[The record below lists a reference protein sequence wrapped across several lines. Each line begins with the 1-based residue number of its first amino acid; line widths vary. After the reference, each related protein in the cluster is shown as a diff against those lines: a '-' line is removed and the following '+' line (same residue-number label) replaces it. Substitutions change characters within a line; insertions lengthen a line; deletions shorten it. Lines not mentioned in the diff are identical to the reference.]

1 MKSMTGYGR
10 GSVSLGT
17 HTAQFELASVNKRN
31 LEIFLALPKDW
42 QDLEPNLQQR
52 LREKILRGRVNGTL
66 KVTPNQEVAAQLVS
80 NHPGIAASIGS
91 LRTVAEENG
100 IPFAPDAMLL
110 YRIVNEQVESSL
122 PPWQDSEAALWEAV
136 DEAADKFL
144 SMRATE
150 GSAMRADMERR
161 LETLAEL
168 LQTIAPVIPEQA
180 PAYRQTLLKRLK
192 EAGLELDVED
202 DRVLREIALY
212 AEKCDVA
219 EEMTRLD
226 SHLSQMKAT
235 LAEPGTIGRKL
246 EFILQEI
253 FREFN
258 TLGNKSSDLRLIQAV
273 IDAKAV
279 VEKLREQALNVE

>member
-1 MKSMTGYGR
+1 MNSMTGYGR
-10 GSVSLGT
+10 GSASLGT
-17 HTAQFELASVNKRN
+17 HTAQLELASVNKRN

-42 QDLEPNLQQR
+42 MDLEPKFQQR

-66 KVTPNQEVAAQLVS
+66 KLAPNQEVANQLVS
-80 NHPGIAASIGS
+80 NHPGIAAAIGS

-100 IPFAPDAMLL
+100 IPFTPDAMLL
-110 YRIVNEQVESSL
+110 YRIVNEQVESTL
-122 PPWQDSEAALWEAV
+122 PPWQEFEQDLWQAV
-136 DEAADKFL
+136 DQATDEFL
-144 SMRATE
+144 SMRETE
-150 GSAMRADMERR
+150 GAAMRADMESRLDKLGKL
-161 LETLAEL
+161 LET
-168 LQTIAPVIPEQA
+168 ISPVIPEQA
-180 PAYRQTLLKRLK
+180 PAYRQALLKRLK
-192 EAGLELDVED
+192 EAGLDLDVED

-273 IDAKAV
+273 IEAKAE